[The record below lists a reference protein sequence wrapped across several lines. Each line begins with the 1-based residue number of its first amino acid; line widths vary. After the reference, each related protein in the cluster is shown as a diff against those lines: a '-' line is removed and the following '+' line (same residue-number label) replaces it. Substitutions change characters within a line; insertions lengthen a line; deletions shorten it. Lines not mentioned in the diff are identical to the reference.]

1 MPICGPGRGAREDR
15 TRPHPRPIA
24 PRRFMRKALWI
35 SGTIVLLVVV
45 ALVAAVLLID
55 VNRFREPIQSQLEK
69 RASQAGGAGDHQPPF
84 DPTGDHRQRLFDRRI
99 GSFRNGPAVCHC
111 QGDRRARRLVSAA
124 AQTDSV
130 DSLVLKQP
138 AIELV
143 RNREGRWNFSSLGG
157 ESTSEKGSGP
167 SPSAACR

>member
-1 MPICGPGRGAREDR
+1 MVVYPWDRLTPTRIHANMRAWAPAPEEDR

-55 VNRFREPIQSQLEK
+55 VNRFREPIQSQLEQK
-69 RASQAGGAGDHQPPF
+69 GF
-84 DPTGDHRQRLFDRRI
+84 TGRWRWGTISLHLIPLAITVSDCSI
-99 GSFRNGPAVCHC
+99 GESAAFRNGPAVCHC

-124 AQTDSV
+124 AQTDS
-130 DSLVLKQP
+130 S
-138 AIELV
+138 
-143 RNREGRWNFSSLGG
+143 RFSR
-157 ESTSEKGSGP
+157 
-167 SPSAACR
+167 A